1 MEQLEKHSVDLDR
14 QDSKILAL
22 HLVSVETTAIG
33 ENLHDGQE
41 NIEIIES

>member
-22 HLVSVETTAIG
+22 HLVSVETAAIG
-33 ENLHDGQE
+33 ENLQDGQK
-41 NIEIIES
+41 NIDIIEN